1 MIENGERSFP
11 CIDPSRGV
19 PVAVDNVTYAWINLH
34 LTRRMKSLEKALQL
48 VSLAHRYTLVCVALQ
63 DEDGRHAGHVLGE
76 IIAQAAIILAY
87 RFDSPILGRF
97 FQRETR
103 TEGKP
108 HRSDTLGIHFWVP
121 GYESDGVVDCGKPQ
135 FLLGAVEVTEFLF
148 ARPVEIVDQKSGIT
162 VLGQVG
168 SIVAVP
174 RRTQRHPQPSIEN
187 QNCRV
192 PSRRWWVKDFH
203 SNGLSATLE
212 CRCRGGGRLGGRDDR
227 QERGHEQ

>member
-1 MIENGERSFP
+1 MIEKGERSLP
-11 CIDPSRGV
+11 CIDPGRS
-19 PVAVDNVTYAWINLH
+19 VAVAVKNVTYAWINLH

-108 HRSDTLGIHFWVP
+108 HRSDTLGIHFW
-121 GYESDGVVDCGKPQ
+121 G
-135 FLLGAVEVTEFLF
+135 
-148 ARPVEIVDQKSGIT
+148 RWM
-162 VLGQVG
+162 
-168 SIVAVP
+168 
-174 RRTQRHPQPSIEN
+174 RT
-187 QNCRV
+187 
-192 PSRRWWVKDFH
+192 
-203 SNGLSATLE
+203 
-212 CRCRGGGRLGGRDDR
+212 
-227 QERGHEQ
+227 